1 MNVGFRIPGTIET
14 EPAERGFDLRQYL
27 NFVWRH
33 WVFITSVTGL
43 ALLIAVINLAR
54 TTPLY
59 TATAQILLERPVK
72 APLDSSSTE
81 YYSFGDF
88 AFIENQ
94 LAIIRSEPLLRRVV
108 VKERL
113 A

>member
-1 MNVGFRIPGTIET
+1 MNVGFKIPSRVET
-14 EPAERGFDLRQYL
+14 EPAERGFDLRQYV
-27 NFVWRH
+27 NFAWRH
-33 WVFITSVTGL
+33 WVFITSVTGF

-59 TATAQILLERPVK
+59 TATAQVLLERPAK

-81 YYSFGDF
+81 YYSFNDF

-94 LAIIRSEPLLRRVV
+94 LAILISEPLLRRV
-108 VKERL
+108 
-113 A
+113 